1 MQYVIG
7 KVAWL
12 MQKCLDTTAAE
23 VCFNCLDKELM
34 YIYILVNECSCKYI
48 CWNE

>member
-23 VCFNCLDKELM
+23 VCFNCLDKKLIN
-34 YIYILVNECSCKYI
+34 IYFSQ
-48 CWNE
+48 